1 MKTSLN
7 ISAMILSTLLLSY
20 TPHQLGK
27 KEVSSEVS
35 VAAKSSIKWKSTD
48 IALGDIVQN
57 RPITIEFELTNE
69 GETPVIISNVQASC
83 GCTSTNYPKT
93 PLLPG
98 ESSKITAVYNAA
110 AKGVFKKQVTV
121 FLSNMEAPVTLSF
134 TGTVI

>member
-69 GETPVIISNVQASC
+69 GEIPVIISNVQASC

>member
-121 FLSNMEAPVTLSF
+121 FLSNMEVPVTLSF